1 MTGNLL
7 ITGRPGVGKT
17 TLIQRILEQFPSLE
31 IGGFFTTEISNNGS
45 RMGFT
50 IHDVQG
56 KDGLLAHVRQA
67 SPHRVGPYGVNV
79 EEIDKV
85 AVAAL
90 KVGIGKTDLMVIDE
104 IGSMELCSNAFRKV
118 VLKALDS
125 STPVLGT
132 IQRSGDPFL
141 ERIRARPDLRILSL
155 TERNREGLRRELLEE
170 VGRIVQKARQIRA
183 RT

>member
-1 MTGNLL
+1 M

-31 IGGFFTTEISNNGS
+31 IGGFYTTEICNHGS
-45 RMGFT
+45 RQGFS
-50 IHDVQG
+50 IHDLEG
-56 KDGLLAHVRQA
+56 KKGLLAHVRQT

-79 EEIDKV
+79 EDIDKV

-90 KVGIGKTDLMVIDE
+90 KAGIGKTDLMVIDE

-125 STPVLGT
+125 NTPVLGT
-132 IQRSGDPFL
+132 LQQSSNPFL

-155 TERNREGLRRELLEE
+155 TERNRERLRRELLEE
-170 VGRIVQKARQIRA
+170 VGRVVQNARQVRA